1 MGVCEDESVCGAGIA
16 ECYVLGML
24 GLACVSGFHGFK
36 SLELGE
42 EILILEMVI
51 KAIGLHS
58 RMLDKEKMRLCS
70 YGIKFS
76 K

>member
-1 MGVCEDESVCGAGIA
+1 M
-16 ECYVLGML
+16 
-24 GLACVSGFHGFK
+24 ACVSGFHGFN